1 MHTAN
6 RQWFGKLVL
15 KGIAQSY
22 WTKQHVTIKI
32 VICEDCPL
40 LGNWNVTK
48 HNILFICYIEAKR
61 NSVI

>member
-1 MHTAN
+1 MHIAN

-15 KGIAQSY
+15 KRIIQSY
-22 WTKQHVTIKI
+22 RTKQHVTIKI
-32 VICEDCPL
+32 VKIVRPL

-61 NSVI
+61 NSVV

>member
-32 VICEDCPL
+32 VKI
-40 LGNWNVTK
+40 V
-48 HNILFICYIEAKR
+48 LFLEIEMLQ
-61 NSVI
+61 NTIFFLYVI